1 MEGEIL
7 ERLKI
12 EGTAFW
18 KRLATAQRFIMIT
31 ASVLAVV
38 LVFVGVIMRYVL
50 KKDFYGAEEII
61 TVVAMWL
68 YYIAGVYATYK
79 KDHIKADIMHTF
91 VSNKRALALIDIL
104 VGMIT
109 SVVLACFA
117 VWGVQFTLWGLQ
129 RGALTPALKIPLTIS
144 QIPLTI
150 GFILMFFYTVCDTIK
165 QLKNRKNTHATNGD
179 IQKGE

>member
-1 MEGEIL
+1 VEGEIL
-7 ERLKI
+7 DKMKI
-12 EGTAFW
+12 EKTAFW
-18 KRLATAQRFIMIT
+18 KRLVQTQRFIMIIT
-31 ASVLAVV
+31 SVLAVT

-91 VSNKRALALIDIL
+91 VSNKRALAIIDIM
-104 VGMIT
+104 VGIIT
-109 SVVLACFA
+109 SIVLACFA

-129 RGALTPALKIPLTIS
+129 RGALTPALKIPLTVS

-150 GFILMFFYTVCDTIK
+150 GFFLMFFYTVCDTIK
-165 QLKNRKNTHATNGD
+165 QLKNRKNAHTANGD
-179 IQKGE
+179 VQKGE

>member
-7 ERLKI
+7 EKLKI
-12 EGTAFW
+12 ESTAFW
-18 KRLATAQRFIMIT
+18 KRLETAQRFIMIT
-31 ASVLAVV
+31 ASVLAVT

-91 VSNKRALALIDIL
+91 VSNKRVLMVIDIV
-104 VGMIT
+104 VGLIT
-109 SVVLACFA
+109 SIVLACFA

-129 RGALTPALKIPLTIS
+129 RGALTPALRIPLTVS

-150 GFILMFFYTVCDTIK
+150 GFIMMLFYTVCDTIK
-165 QLKNRKNTHATNGD
+165 QFKNIKKSHTANGEVK
-179 IQKGE
+179 KGE

>member
-1 MEGEIL
+1 VEGEIL
-7 ERLKI
+7 EKLKI
-12 EGTAFW
+12 ENTAFW

-31 ASVLAVV
+31 TSILAVA

-91 VSNKRALALIDIL
+91 VKSKQALVIIDII
-104 VGMIT
+104 VGVIT
-109 SVVLACFA
+109 SIVLACFA

-129 RGALTPALKIPLTIS
+129 RGALTPALKIPLTVS

-165 QLKNRKNTHATNGD
+165 QFKNRNNTHTANGD
-179 IQKGE
+179 VQKGE